1 MSAYLTDLGPI
12 KKDFFWCNSLL
23 HIVPTNLS
31 IDDIYNDQ
39 INLRSNL
46 GLRQCLAFADL
57 LWRFC
62 LIFTPGRVWLM
73 IVTVFSSCHTQIY
86 INITQLPLPGLYIM
100 TFVFQILINETRQ
113 PVFSSSMHPHCQT
126 EYHNLA
132 IFPRSAISMG
142 SITMLFYN

>member
-1 MSAYLTDLGPI
+1 MTFI
-12 KKDFFWCNSLL
+12 
-23 HIVPTNLS
+23 I
-31 IDDIYNDQ
+31 

-46 GLRQCLAFADL
+46 SLRQCLAFADL

-86 INITQLPLPGLYIM
+86 INITHSAPSWSLHHDFCICI
-100 TFVFQILINETRQ
+100 QILINETRQ

-132 IFPRSAISMG
+132 IFPRSAISIG
-142 SITMLFYN
+142 SITILLYNETALYAVYFPPKSASSQYWLNLGAGVPLWHW